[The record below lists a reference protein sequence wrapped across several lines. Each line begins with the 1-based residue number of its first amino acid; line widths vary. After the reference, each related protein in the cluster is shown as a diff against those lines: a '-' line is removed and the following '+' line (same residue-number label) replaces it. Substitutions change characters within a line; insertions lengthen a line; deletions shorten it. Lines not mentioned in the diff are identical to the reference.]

1 MKDKQHIFVLSIILM
16 FTVVLAYGMIRY
28 RGEDFGL
35 YESQIYSMN
44 QGWHLMDQSGY
55 EIPIT
60 LPAKLDI
67 PFHQEYSITTTIPED
82 FAEGMSIMIRTAQQ
96 SIKVSVN
103 QEIIYTRGC
112 DPTLFPGNFRGS
124 SWNIIRIPQQYVGD
138 KLTIT
143 LMSPY
148 EQFSGSINEIYYGYK
163 TNLMYN
169 IIRSQMSQLICATI
183 MIIIGILLFLFHGIK
198 AKSGASSVHIT
209 YLALFAV
216 FCSFYLFGESR
227 MLQFYTSNEF
237 LITALPFL
245 SEIAFPIP
253 LFMYIREKW
262 MPQHKW
268 IALMLQWVFMVD
280 FVITA
285 VLQFTGVADF
295 FQTIII
301 FHVSVLAAMV
311 IVITICLIEI
321 IKYRYRES
329 FVLAQA
335 LGVLI
340 IGSMAGIWQLYRN
353 TTTANIGICVQ
364 IGIIGFEVVMAVDS
378 IQNFNRYEEEVREKR
393 YYEKLAYIDALTN
406 GQNRNAYMD
415 RVFELSRSSTR
426 SHKIYYVLF
435 DMNNLK
441 VINDTYGHATG
452 DDAIRRTY
460 QSLVKAFGR
469 YGDCYRIG
477 GDEFAVI
484 MDSCDSDDFG
494 AAYKSLEHEIEMNNR
509 EVDYILSIAGG
520 YAVCEP
526 DDEISFEA
534 LMKQADR
541 MLYRNKHKM
550 KLQHTMI

>member
-268 IALMLQWVFMVD
+268 IAFMLQWVFMVD

-541 MLYRNKHKM
+541 MLYCNKHKM

>member
-268 IALMLQWVFMVD
+268 IAFMLQWVFMVD